1 MFKKQRQFRSL
12 ELAAEQP
19 PPAGITHMPPEVL
32 NHICEH
38 LGANTLYMIGAC
50 LRGKPDI
57 FIFAINIGGELRIK
71 ATHDSKRWI
80 AEQCQKTKGESP
92 ANFIL
97 MKQPNIQC
105 SVTNPVFR
113 TGISKVFERLRILLG
128 YGPTTEKD
136 VTSFLCLCGDNLPF
150 FIWIT
155 RDFIS
160 FGARFGDNG
169 KKLRY
174 TRRITDSSTTSGEQ
188 PRDRISNVHSQLLCG
203 EHRVCSEAEAH
214 EVLVR
219 LHSPWTTKYESLGE
233 AAGPEDVKMI
243 DTLLLVGHLH
253 LGDMAFT
260 HDDSYVLAPH
270 IFTNFF
276 EIELAFC
283 RTGVNDAREGM

>member
-1 MFKKQRQFRSL
+1 MFKTQRQLRSP
-12 ELAAEQP
+12 EPAAEQP
-19 PPAGITHMPPEVL
+19 PPTGMTHMPPEAL

-38 LGANTLYMIGAC
+38 LGTNTLYMIGA
-50 LRGKPDI
+50 RTREKPEI
-57 FIFAINIGGELRIK
+57 CIFAINIGGELRIK

-80 AEQCQKTKGESP
+80 AEQCQKTKDESP

-113 TGISKVFERLRILLG
+113 TGLSKVFERLRILLG

-136 VTSFLCLCGDNLPF
+136 VTSFVCLCGDNLPF

-188 PRDRISNVHSQLLCG
+188 RRDRISGVRKLLCG
-203 EHRVCSEAEAH
+203 KRRVCREAETH
-214 EVLVR
+214 EALVQR
-219 LHSPWTTKYESLGE
+219 HSPWTTGYESLGE
-233 AAGPEDVKMI
+233 TAGQEDAEMI
-243 DTLLLVGHLH
+243 DTLLVGRQY
-253 LGDMAFT
+253 LGAMTFT
-260 HDDSYVLAPH
+260 RGDQSQPF
-270 IFTNFF
+270 FTIRFG
-276 EIELAFC
+276 FC

>member
-71 ATHDSKRWI
+71 ATHDSKKWI
-80 AEQCQKTKGESP
+80 AEQCQKTNDEPP

-97 MKQPNIQC
+97 MKQPNIRC

-113 TGISKVFERLRILLG
+113 TGLSKVFERLRILLD

-136 VTSFLCLCGDNLPF
+136 VTSFICFPGDESPF
-150 FIWIT
+150 LIWIT

-160 FGARFGDNG
+160 FGARFGARFGENG
-169 KKLRY
+169 RMLRY

-188 PRDRISNVHSQLLCG
+188 RRDRISGVRKLLCG
-203 EHRVCSEAEAH
+203 KRRVCREAETH
-214 EVLVR
+214 EALVQR
-219 LHSPWTTKYESLGE
+219 HSPWDTGYESLGE
-233 AAGPEDVKMI
+233 TAGQEDAEMI
-243 DTLLLVGHLH
+243 DTLLVGRQY
-253 LGDMAFT
+253 LGVMAFT
-260 HDDSYVLAPH
+260 RGDQAQPF
-270 IFTNFF
+270 FT
-276 EIELAFC
+276 IKLGFC